1 MSWLLSWKGQAMSRK
16 ALIIG
21 CGYTGRRTAR
31 LLLARG
37 WEVTATARDRG
48 ALADLAFQGATVLRF
63 DASSDSGV
71 GVSSTGTS
79 VLLSVPTLRSEGSLD
94 DPTARIIA
102 ALDGKPKHLTYLS
115 TTGVYGATRD
125 VDEST
130 PPAPRSERQLLRAIA
145 EEAVR
150 TQSFPSLVLRPAA
163 IYGPG
168 RGVHSAMRK
177 GQFRLSRGRPR
188 YVSRIHVDDL
198 AEVVAG
204 AMARGTEGAYPVA
217 DELPASSREV
227 ATFCAQLL
235 GLEMPPS
242 VPDDDLSET
251 RRSDRRVSG
260 RAILDLVGHSLLYPT
275 FREGIAASVAIERA
289 SLRKDGPRLDSG

>member
-1 MSWLLSWKGQAMSRK
+1 MSRR

-37 WEVTATARDRG
+37 WAVTATTRDRE
-48 ALADLAFQGATVLRF
+48 ALADLEFHGATVLRF
-63 DASSDSGV
+63 DASRDSGV
-71 GVSSTGTS
+71 GVSSTGTRI
-79 VLLSVPTLRSEGSLD
+79 LLSVPTLRSEDSLD

-102 ALDGKPKHLTYLS
+102 SLDGEPNHLTYLS

-130 PPAPRSERQLLRAIA
+130 LPAPRTERQLFRAIA

-150 TQSFPSLVLRPAA
+150 TQPFPSLVLRPAA

-168 RGVHSAMRK
+168 RGVHSAMRN
-177 GQFRLSRGRPR
+177 GRFRLSRARLR

-198 AEVVAG
+198 AEVVAT
-204 AMARGTEGAYPVA
+204 AMVQGIEGAYPVA
-217 DELPASSREV
+217 DELPASSHEV

-242 VPDDDLSET
+242 VPDEDLSET
-251 RRSDRRVSG
+251 RRSDRRVNG
-260 RAILDLVGHSLLYPT
+260 RAILDLLGYSLRYPT
-275 FREGIAASVAIERA
+275 FREGIAASVAIERE
-289 SLRKDGPRLDSG
+289 SLRKERSLLKAG